1 MSSSTFFSTSPFF
14 TQTYHATD
22 LDQPAPN
29 WAHQARD
36 KPSLYSGKGG
46 EFPVS
51 PYTYESVAFPQL
63 QVVPRGADARHRVM
77 EDRRHAQFNRT
88 HSDLHLDRPL
98 G

>member
-36 KPSLYSGKGG
+36 KPNLFTRKGG
-46 EFPVS
+46 EFPTA
-51 PYTYESVAFPQL
+51 PYTYESVAFP
-63 QVVPRGADARHRVM
+63 RGADARHRVL
-77 EDRRHAQFNRT
+77 ENRRHSQFNRT
-88 HSDLHLDRPL
+88 HSDLMMDRPL